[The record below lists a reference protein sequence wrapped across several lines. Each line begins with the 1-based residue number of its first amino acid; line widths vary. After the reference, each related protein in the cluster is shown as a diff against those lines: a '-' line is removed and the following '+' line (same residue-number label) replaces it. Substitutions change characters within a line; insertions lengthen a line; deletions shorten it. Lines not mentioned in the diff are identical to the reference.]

1 MVPVSAPARCLTP
14 PACAAGLAPRT
25 PRRHARLPGLPSTK
39 LGLAS
44 MTGALDDFGFE
55 DYLGLPGDS
64 PDPQPD
70 LHSQMEARLGMG
82 SGAVSTKPTARG
94 VF

>member
-1 MVPVSAPARCLTP
+1 
-14 PACAAGLAPRT
+14 
-25 PRRHARLPGLPSTK
+25 
-39 LGLAS
+39 

-82 SGAVSTKPTARG
+82 GGGPASTKPTARG